1 LLLRGRR
8 HIERIEETMIKGEL
22 GPAKEAAMAGFLD
35 MGPDHLNCAQAV
47 VRFSVLVLGRDPE
60 LVVLAR
66 YFGGGVVR
74 MGHLCG
80 ALSGAALSLGIRDSH
95 LAGYGSDGMAQNT
108 DKLQQLVSDFE
119 KEFGAVSCSLL
130 TGHDI
135 RTREGYRRFKEDKAS
150 DRCPLY
156 VGWVCDHLYEML

>member
-1 LLLRGRR
+1 M
-8 HIERIEETMIKGEL
+8 TKGEL
-22 GPAKEAAMAGFLD
+22 GPAKEAAVAGFVD

-47 VRFSVLVLGRDPE
+47 VRFSTLVLGHDPE

-74 MGHLCG
+74 MGHICG
-80 ALSGAALSLGIRDSH
+80 ALSGAALSLGLRDWH
-95 LAGYGSDGMAQNT
+95 LPEHGSDATAQNT
-108 DKLQQLVSDFE
+108 EKLQQLLLDFE
-119 KEFGAVSCSLL
+119 KEFGAGTCSLL

-135 RTREGYRRFKEDKAS
+135 RTREGYRQFRDDKKAS

-156 VGWVCDHLYEML
+156 VSWVCDRLYEML